1 MQVIRL
7 NRLNYMKNDFAYDPV
22 TALSEVDAKGEI
34 AVIFNDIKC
43 TMQIPI
49 LTSIWRGLASIE
61 NGVSGTWRNIKP
73 MYQTQAPFDTLANV
87 LRKIDFI
94 FLQSTI
100 KMLRRCLVIFKINF
114 FRIIKIMSKH

>member
-73 MYQTQAPFDTLANV
+73 M
-87 LRKIDFI
+87 
-94 FLQSTI
+94 
-100 KMLRRCLVIFKINF
+100 
-114 FRIIKIMSKH
+114 

>member
-43 TMQIPI
+43 TMQF
-49 LTSIWRGLASIE
+49 LFNLYMERVSLDRKWCFRYLA
-61 NGVSGTWRNIKP
+61 
-73 MYQTQAPFDTLANV
+73 
-87 LRKIDFI
+87 
-94 FLQSTI
+94 
-100 KMLRRCLVIFKINF
+100 
-114 FRIIKIMSKH
+114 KH